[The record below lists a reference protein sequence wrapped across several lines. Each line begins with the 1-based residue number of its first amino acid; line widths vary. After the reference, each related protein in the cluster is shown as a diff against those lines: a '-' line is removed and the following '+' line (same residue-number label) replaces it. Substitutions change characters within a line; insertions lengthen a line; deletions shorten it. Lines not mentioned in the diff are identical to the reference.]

1 MDYIYSFGLVAEGSS
16 DHSVLKNILI
26 GLFGNDVF
34 EEITELQPDFGASND
49 EPAKEFGGWY
59 NVFQYCRSQDFAKA
73 FDDIQCLVIQIDTDV
88 SEHTHFD
95 IKQTDESGKK
105 LTPEVLVQ
113 KVREKFEQIITDE
126 FGQIFLEKYQD
137 RILFAISVDEIECW
151 LLPLYYTDNTKS
163 KTNNCDFK
171 LHEKAGKF
179 EKKSIDYDKVS
190 REYRKNKTLMK
201 SYQENPSLKIFVETV
216 LSKNINPLH

>member
-1 MDYIYSFGLVAEGSS
+1 MDYNYSFGLVAEGSS

-26 GLFGNDVF
+26 GLFGKDIF

-49 EPAKEFGGWY
+49 ELTKEFGGWY
-59 NVFQYCRSQDFAKA
+59 NVFQYCRSQDFEKS
-73 FDDIQCLVIQIDTDV
+73 FDDIQYVVIQIDTDV
-88 SEHTHFD
+88 SEHTHYD

-105 LTPEVLVQ
+105 LIPEVLVG
-113 KVREKFEQIITDE
+113 KVREKLEKIMVNE
-126 FGQIFLEKYQD
+126 FGQNFLEKYQD

-171 LHEKAGKF
+171 LHEKEGRF
-179 EKKSIDYDKVS
+179 EKKSNDYDKIS

-201 SYQENPSLKIFVETV
+201 CYSGNPSLKIFVESV
-216 LSKNINPLH
+216 LAKNIILE